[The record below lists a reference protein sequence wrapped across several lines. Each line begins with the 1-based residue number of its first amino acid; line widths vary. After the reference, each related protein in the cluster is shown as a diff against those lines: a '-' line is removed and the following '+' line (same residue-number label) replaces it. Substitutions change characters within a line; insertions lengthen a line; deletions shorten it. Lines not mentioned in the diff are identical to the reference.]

1 MPFSKDIFISVLIGS
16 QISYLMPLSIIA
28 FIPSTPELFLDFSE
42 LIIFSISSGDV
53 GLRYIEVLLGTDFI
67 YCSGDLFALGMDS
80 AHFFPTVE
88 KRTSFVIFCL
98 SLVFWLSIVNVSVTL
113 LLSFVR
119 PMIVLINFQVF
130 RVSLLYCV
138 RSF

>member
-1 MPFSKDIFISVLIGS
+1 MSVLIGS

-28 FIPSTPELFLDFSE
+28 STPELFLDFSE

-88 KRTSFVIFCL
+88 KNLQNSFVIF
-98 SLVFWLSIVNVSVTL
+98 
-113 LLSFVR
+113 
-119 PMIVLINFQVF
+119 
-130 RVSLLYCV
+130 
-138 RSF
+138 

>member
-1 MPFSKDIFISVLIGS
+1 MSVLIGS

-28 FIPSTPELFLDFSE
+28 FIASTPELLFNFNE

-53 GLRYIEVLLGTDFI
+53 GSRYIEVLLGTDFI

-80 AHFFPTVE
+80 AHFFTTVE
-88 KRTSFVIFCL
+88 KNLQNSFVIFCL
-98 SLVFWLSIVNVSVTL
+98 SLVFWLSIVNVSVIL

-119 PMIVLINFQVF
+119 QMIVLINLKVF
-130 RVSLLYCV
+130 RVSLLY
-138 RSF
+138 

>member
-16 QISYLMPLSIIA
+16 QISYLMPSSIIA

-80 AHFFPTVE
+80 ANFFPTVE
-88 KRTSFVIFCL
+88 KNLQNSFVILCL
-98 SLVFWLSIVNVSVTL
+98 SCLLVVYCECISYTA
-113 LLSFVR
+113 FV
-119 PMIVLINFQVF
+119 ICSSDDCIN
-130 RVSLLYCV
+130 
-138 RSF
+138 